1 MKLIILRLNTA
12 NKLSPMSKGVAKIR
26 INNQPW
32 KGINLTTQHTWA
44 MEATR
49 VETVHDAI
57 KESGW
62 VLPHPSVVF
71 NVYASADT
79 PWVAQKL
86 SHCTLMKWGK
96 VSSNPLTHE
105 ATNFGDSIC
114 PICVSTFKCLF
125 IRAQSTWTLTDI
137 GEGYHLGAPNFRSDH
152 SHSFPSSILP
162 FPRPVFN
169 YSNILIILLNHIG
182 PPSIERVLSQVDSNH
197 STSTV
202 AYTTKH
208 SMLSLSFFH
217 RCKQSSLVRMF
228 WVQLGFHQTF
238 LLQCTIMA

>member
-1 MKLIILRLNTA
+1 
-12 NKLSPMSKGVAKIR
+12 MSKGVAKIR

-162 FPRPVFN
+162 FP
-169 YSNILIILLNHIG
+169 LIS
-182 PPSIERVLSQVDSNH
+182 PPSLQLFQYLDHFAKPHR
-197 STSTV
+197 TSIDRKGPITS
-202 AYTTKH
+202 AFQPLNFYCC
-208 SMLSLSFFH
+208 LYN
-217 RCKQSSLVRMF
+217 
-228 WVQLGFHQTF
+228 
-238 LLQCTIMA
+238 